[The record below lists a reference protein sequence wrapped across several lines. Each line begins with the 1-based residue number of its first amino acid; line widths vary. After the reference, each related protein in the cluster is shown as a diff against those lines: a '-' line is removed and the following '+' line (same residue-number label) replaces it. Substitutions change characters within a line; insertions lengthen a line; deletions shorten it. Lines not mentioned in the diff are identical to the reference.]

1 MILARDTV
9 RGAFYRRTRGE
20 TPGRW
25 MERLPYGAGHLS
37 KRLKGKQARG
47 ALTAS
52 EATMLGKLNS
62 CPDFIPMLVH
72 LRGVDPFTSDMFEV
86 KWALLVH
93 PDAPFRQVASRPGY
107 RMA

>member
-1 MILARDTV
+1 
-9 RGAFYRRTRGE
+9 
-20 TPGRW
+20 